1 MTLRDDDITLR
12 QLQVL
17 LAFMDTGNLAR
28 AADQLQTS
36 SVSVHRALH
45 ALEEAMRC
53 VLFRHEGRNLVPTAA
68 AQRLAE
74 LARDMNRLLTD
85 GVRSTREIAGY
96 AADRLRIGSLY
107 SLTSRAVPALVLG
120 MKQRKPEVHTE
131 LMLGSNVDLLL
142 KLRDGTID
150 AALMAVPASAV
161 DIESEPLFEDETFFA
176 VPAHSAY
183 AQLAEVDLSTCVEER
198 FISLAE
204 GFATH
209 DSFVEA
215 FRVAGFVPQIAM
227 QTGDIYSLMNLVAG
241 GVGCT
246 LLPGRVRNVLPPNVR
261 LVPLQARYR
270 VRQTM
275 ALSFMRARER
285 DPNLLTLL
293 AVARKL
299 KISLL

>member
-17 LAFMDTGNLAR
+17 LAFMETGNLAR

-74 LARDMNRLLTD
+74 LARDMNRLLAD
-85 GVRSTREIAGY
+85 GVRSTRETAGY

-150 AALMAVPASAV
+150 AALMAVPVSAA

-183 AQLAEVDLSTCVEER
+183 AQLAEVDLSTCAEER

-215 FRVAGFVPQIAM
+215 FRVAGFAPQIAM

-285 DPNLLTLL
+285 DPNLLALL
-293 AVARKL
+293 AVARTL
-299 KISLL
+299 KTSLL